1 VVRALTPVVSR
12 LLCLTGGKFVGDGT
26 PAEVL
31 ATPAVREVFL
41 GSDVTASLTGG
52 SLTEDLGP
60 GDAP

>member
-1 VVRALTPVVSR
+1 VSR
-12 LLCLTGGKFVGDGT
+12 LLCLSGGRFIGDGT

-52 SLTEDLGP
+52 SLTEDVGP
-60 GDAP
+60 GEPS